1 MGGTGRNSARR
12 GRIGGRAEHRVVRAE
27 RVFYAFLVLVY
38 LVLAA
43 LLLRVIGGEKER
55 IRLGAYSEAEHAL
68 FSAVAELRNGVPGEE
83 LIGGSL
89 LGLGSYDPE
98 GQALERFGSAPG
110 QVAAAAEWRWHT
122 EYAMDER
129 RRTVTIL
136 QQVGPRPREARKT
149 GEPPRSQRPALRG
162 DQPPARGQQPAA
174 SAAPGGPAAPPAR
187 VARRFPRFLL
197 AEVRTAE
204 LWRRERL
211 QDFSLGLWLLLSSAV
226 LALVYV
232 LYRRG
237 SRDRRRLEEQK
248 QLVHLGEAARTLSH
262 EIKNPLA
269 AIRLR
274 ADVLARFVRP
284 EGEEDLRTIRR
295 EVDRLRSLTDRVGDF
310 LKNPLGEPQAV
321 ELGDFLREA
330 LPLAGQRVRLQQGE
344 PLHVRFDRD
353 RLRSVVDNLV
363 VNALRSDPTGGEV
376 LVRVLPGRA
385 TVTLSVLDRGGGI
398 AREIRDRVF
407 SLGIG
412 LPISRRFVEAAG
424 GVLALQPRAGGGTE
438 ARVTLPRFRP

>member
-1 MGGTGRNSARR
+1 MNKPEGYTGGVRVL
-12 GRIGGRAEHRVVRAE
+12 RAEW
-27 RVFYAFLVLVY
+27 VFYAFLVLVY

-43 LLLRVIGGEKER
+43 LLLRVTRGEKER
-55 IRLGAYSEAEHAL
+55 ILLAAYSQAEHAL
-68 FSAVAELRNGVPGEE
+68 FSAVTELRNGVPGEE

-98 GQALERFGSAPG
+98 GKVLERFGSAPG
-110 QVAAAAEWRWHT
+110 QVAAAAEWHWHT

-136 QQVGPRPREARKT
+136 QQVGRPPRLREARKA
-149 GEPPRSQRPALRG
+149 GEPPSGQQPASRG
-162 DQPPARGQQPAA
+162 DQPSAGGRQPA
-174 SAAPGGPAAPPAR
+174 SPAAPPAR
-187 VARRFPRFLL
+187 AARKFPRFLL
-197 AEVRTAE
+197 AEVQTAE

-211 QDFSLGLWLLLSSAV
+211 LDFSLGLWLLLSSAV
-226 LALVYV
+226 LAFVYV

-295 EVDRLRSLTDRVGDF
+295 EVDRLRALTDRVGGF
-310 LKNPLGEPQAV
+310 LKNPRGEPQAV
-321 ELGDFLREA
+321 ELGEFLREA
-330 LPLAGQRVRLQQGE
+330 LPLSGRRVRLQEGK

-363 VNALRSDPTGGEV
+363 ANALRSDPAEGEV

-398 AREIRDRVF
+398 AREIRDQLF
-407 SLGIG
+407 ESGIG
-412 LPISRRFVEAAG
+412 LSMSRRFVEAAG
-424 GVLALQPRAGGGTE
+424 GILALQPREGGGTE